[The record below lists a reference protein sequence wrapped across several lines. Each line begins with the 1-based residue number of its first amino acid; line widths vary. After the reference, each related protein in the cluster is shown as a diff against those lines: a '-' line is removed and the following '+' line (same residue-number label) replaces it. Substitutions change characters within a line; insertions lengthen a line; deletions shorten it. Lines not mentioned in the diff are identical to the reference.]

1 MYERHIEANDNV
13 PPQEMST
20 ILSALYAA
28 WCSETCRLR
37 KKKRTL
43 FGLSTL
49 SISNSDIYKS
59 LTISLGH
66 IISSIV
72 DEPYSER
79 TDLNY
84 AIHLAALIAN
94 LDKVL
99 RMLQIYWKKFMFPR
113 KNTER
118 ILRYSKTD
126 CSSQLQGSLCVLGLL
141 GSTLHNNRFADRCPH
156 GRYMFICWWKTS
168 SRYELGAI
176 SLSRRNPSDTCGSFD
191 NRWPMRN
198 EWKRDHQRIGR
209 RTNLYMCRSY
219 RPVISSIQSLCTIGK
234 PSILHVNAW

>member
-1 MYERHIEANDNV
+1 MYERHIEANDNIL
-13 PPQEMST
+13 PQEMYT

-28 WCSETCRLR
+28 WCSETCRLC

-59 LTISLGH
+59 LTVSLGH
-66 IISSIV
+66 IISSTV

-99 RMLQIYWKKFMFPR
+99 RMLQIYWKKYMCPR
-113 KNTER
+113 KNAEN
-118 ILRYSKTD
+118 ILWYSKTD
-126 CSSQLQGSLCVLGLL
+126 CSSQLQGSLLVYRVYSAAPFIIIDSLTDVHMVCTCSSVDERPVL
-141 GSTLHNNRFADRCPH
+141 D
-156 GRYMFICWWKTS
+156 TS
-168 SRYELGAI
+168 WVI
-176 SLSRRNPSDTCGSFD
+176 SL
-191 NRWPMRN
+191 
-198 EWKRDHQRIGR
+198 
-209 RTNLYMCRSY
+209 
-219 RPVISSIQSLCTIGK
+219 
-234 PSILHVNAW
+234 